1 MLEEGLLTGMILID
15 FQKAFDI
22 IDHEILLQKVKAI
35 SFLKETLQW
44 FRSYHSEQ
52 IFFVN
57 IESKLS
63 DCGQISCEVP
73 QGSILGCLFLIYV
86 SGMPQAVR
94 STLIWYTD
102 DSVLVK
108 SCTSTKK

>member
-1 MLEEGLLTGMILID
+1 MRFSFFTDKILNVLDEGLLTGMILID

-57 IESKLS
+57 IEVSSQIVDKSLVRYHKGLS
-63 DCGQISCEVP
+63 
-73 QGSILGCLFLIYV
+73 
-86 SGMPQAVR
+86 
-94 STLIWYTD
+94 
-102 DSVLVK
+102 
-108 SCTSTKK
+108 

>member
-1 MLEEGLLTGMILID
+1 MRFSFFTDKILNVLDEGLLTGMILID

-57 IESKLS
+57 IEVSSQLVDKSLVRYHKGLS
-63 DCGQISCEVP
+63 
-73 QGSILGCLFLIYV
+73 
-86 SGMPQAVR
+86 
-94 STLIWYTD
+94 
-102 DSVLVK
+102 
-108 SCTSTKK
+108 

>member
-1 MLEEGLLTGMILID
+1 MRFSFFTDKILNLLDEGLLTGMILID

-57 IESKLS
+57 IEVSSQIVDKSLVRYHKGLS
-63 DCGQISCEVP
+63 
-73 QGSILGCLFLIYV
+73 
-86 SGMPQAVR
+86 
-94 STLIWYTD
+94 
-102 DSVLVK
+102 
-108 SCTSTKK
+108 

>member
-1 MLEEGLLTGMILID
+1 MLDEGLLTGMILID

-57 IESKLS
+57 IEVSSQIVDKSLVRYHKGLS
-63 DCGQISCEVP
+63 
-73 QGSILGCLFLIYV
+73 
-86 SGMPQAVR
+86 
-94 STLIWYTD
+94 
-102 DSVLVK
+102 
-108 SCTSTKK
+108 

>member
-1 MLEEGLLTGMILID
+1 MRFSFFTDKILNVLDEGLLTGMILID

-22 IDHEILLQKVKAI
+22 IDHEIFLQKVKAI

-57 IESKLS
+57 IEVSSQIVDKSLVRYHKGLS
-63 DCGQISCEVP
+63 
-73 QGSILGCLFLIYV
+73 
-86 SGMPQAVR
+86 
-94 STLIWYTD
+94 
-102 DSVLVK
+102 
-108 SCTSTKK
+108 